1 MNRNTK
7 TSSLT
12 EAAMICGVLV
22 IMAMLSTYIFPFID
36 FLFPVPALIF
46 SRRRGFKYSALAV
59 IAAALIITIILGP
72 LNGMLYFIIYS
83 PMAIAMAYLI
93 AKDYKASKV
102 LLGGAAVALVSIV
115 ITLFIIDKVAGVAVT
130 EQITISIKEMFEMQ
144 KEMFKAI
151 GSTEQANL
159 INEMS
164 DTIVDFV
171 VNLIPTFILA
181 LPLGLSYINYVVAQ
195 KLAQRFKIELK
206 QLKDFAY
213 FNLPKYFM
221 LGTGI
226 FLLLSYILSSLK
238 IPNMQIIMTNIVVIA
253 QYALLIQGMALT
265 KFYMIQKGIK
275 GFMRFIIFIF
285 IIFNPILT
293 NIIVIL
299 AVADLLFDFRKL
311 RTRY

>member
-93 AKDYKASKV
+93 DKDYKASKV
-102 LLGGAAVALVSIV
+102 LLAGAAVALVSIV
-115 ITLFIIDKVAGVAVT
+115 ITLFIIDRVAGVVIT

-144 KEMFKAI
+144 KKIFNAI

-195 KLAQRFKIELK
+195 RFAQRFKIELR

-213 FNLPKYFM
+213 FSLPRYFM
-221 LGTGI
+221 IGTGV
-226 FLLLSYILSSLK
+226 FLLLSYILNSLK

-253 QYALLIQGMALT
+253 QYALLIQGMALA

-275 GFMRFIIFIF
+275 GFIRFIIFIF

-293 NIIVIL
+293 NIMVIL

-311 RTRY
+311 RTGY